1 MPRRWLAIVAGAALL
16 PACANHVRY
25 SSDAFETKAQEVV
38 HIATVVEP
46 PAPVLTSPDVD
57 LELLADETAVV
68 RKLRT
73 RVRFDEY
80 TPYKS
85 GYELWEVPVGT
96 VCLPILLIARVVDL
110 VGFGLVPDE
119 SLDEFASFT
128 FAAMNPLL
136 NTESDSRLR
145 RNEVSRETEELDS
158 QVRRAL
164 KPLAGAPV
172 ALSLD
177 ARKPLAFTSD
187 ARGRVRLELLAIAPD
202 TLPGRPRSL
211 RVSVEGEGKRDRQV
225 VELPIS
231 HALSA
236 RLVQAMASR
245 SRAKSPGASPEAI
258 GRSLTELDA
267 LGFASSALA
276 LENELRAR
284 AGANPAWLARLD
296 AALHP

>member
-1 MPRRWLAIVAGAALL
+1 MLRRWLAIVAGAALL

-38 HIATVVEP
+38 HVATVVEP
-46 PAPVLTSPDVD
+46 ARPVLTSPGVD

-96 VCLPILLIARVVDL
+96 VCLPILLVARVVDL
-110 VGFGLVPDE
+110 VGFGLLPDK
-119 SLDEFASFT
+119 SLDEFAGFT
-128 FAAMNPLL
+128 FSAMNPLL

-145 RNEVSRETEELDS
+145 RKEVSRETEELDS
-158 QVRRAL
+158 QVRREL
-164 KPLAGAPV
+164 KPLAGAKV
-172 ALSLD
+172 LLSLD
-177 ARKPLAFTSD
+177 ARTPKSFESD
-187 ARGRVRLELLAIAPD
+187 ARGRVRVELLAIAPD
-202 TLPGRPRSL
+202 TLPGQPRSL
-211 RVSVEGEGKRDRQV
+211 RISVEGEGKRERQA

-231 HALSA
+231 RALA
-236 RLVQAMASR
+236 AQLVQAMVSRRRAS
-245 SRAKSPGASPEAI
+245 SPGATPESI
-258 GRSLTELDA
+258 GRSLAELDA
-267 LGFASSALA
+267 LGFPASALA

-296 AALHP
+296 AALRP